1 MTFDNTDDNNIS
13 SLNIYP
19 NPSRGKLYIEF
30 DIFEDDDFKISII
43 DAVGNAILIEEKQ
56 NYIKKFGKNAEDTG
70 SSEAQIAILTHR
82 IRELTDHVKTHKKDH
97 HTRRGLV
104 QLVSKRKR
112 LLKYLMRSNAES
124 YVNLIKELS
133 IRG

>member
-1 MTFDNTDDNNIS
+1 MPITSEQTQK
-13 SLNIYP
+13 YV
-19 NPSRGKLYIEF
+19 E
-30 DIFEDDDFKISII
+30 
-43 DAVGNAILIEEKQ
+43 Q
-56 NYIKKFGKNAEDTG
+56 FGKDSNDTG
-70 SSEAQIAILTHR
+70 SSEVQVAIFTHR
-82 IRELTDHVKTHKKDH
+82 IRELTEHVKTHKKDH

-124 YVNLIKELS
+124 YVKLIKELS